1 MFGVQ
6 IGDTWL
12 DALYGRADEADK
24 TPPPPP
30 PLPLW
35 LPEIEDARK
44 AGRILD
50 PYEVALQMARG
61 E

>member
-1 MFGVQ
+1 MPGAP
-6 IGDTWL
+6 DYDWL
-12 DALYGRADEADK
+12 AALYERAADP
-24 TPPPPP
+24 TPPNPP

-35 LPEIEDARK
+35 LPEIEAALKER
-44 AGRILD
+44 RILD